1 MSVRNCWR
9 AVVSVHEHHLQL
21 AWPSA
26 VSGAYVPPT
35 TQLRITLPTQ
45 VLLKVFAPVLDW
57 MALRYTATVGKELTK
72 YGLRYEDLYDPLMDL
87 DVKEALDRLPQSEVD
102 ARNQRLRRAHDL
114 SLKHEELP
122 KQLQQVQTPFG
133 FYLNETLE
141 RVKLEN
147 DEKASLGTGRRY
159 DRAIP

>member
-1 MSVRNCWR
+1 MAVRY
-9 AVVSVHEHHLQL
+9 
-21 AWPSA
+21 SA
-26 VSGAYVPPT
+26 A
-35 TQLRITLPTQ
+35 
-45 VLLKVFAPVLDW
+45 
-57 MALRYTATVGKELTK
+57 VGKQLTK
-72 YGLRYEDLYDPLMDL
+72 YGLRYEDLLDPIMDL

-122 KQLQQVQTPFG
+122 KELQAVQTPFA
-133 FYLNETLE
+133 FYLKDTLD

-147 DEKASLGTGRRY
+147 EEKQSLGTGRTY